1 MKKLLIFVVALVAL
15 IAFQYKV
22 IVPFVY
28 DVATTDL
35 FLTDTETQ
43 ANFNSINTSM
53 TNYAF
58 MNCNNHIRDELDS
71 ELTITFPSKPAN
83 AWDIAGYQYVI
94 NAEIEISSNTS
105 APYVR
110 KYVCR
115 IKYDNGSDQEGVMNS
130 ENWSVYGL
138 SGLDD
143 I

>member
-1 MKKLLIFVVALVAL
+1 MKKLLLFVVALVAL

-71 ELTITFPSKPAN
+71 ELIITFPSEPAN